1 MKLLAKT
8 KDLILDILFPPIC
21 IGCKNYLLESEKSEK
36 ICMKCFNS
44 IKIYSSF
51 FCPECK
57 NRVTEQKIVC
67 HKKINFLLAPITNYQ
82 NIAVKNIIKFLK
94 YKKWVSLKNIIKPL
108 IHSYL
113 DILGQDLKDF
123 TVIPIPLHKDRYSE
137 RGFNQSKLIAEIVS
151 EKININLNTNNL
163 IRTRATKNQ
172 AELKNIQER
181 LENIQNCFA
190 LKNAEEIKNKN
201 IIIVD
206 DVFTSGSTV
215 GEAVKILK
223 AAGAK
228 KIIALVLAR
237 A

>member
-8 KDLILDILFPPIC
+8 KSLILDILFPPLC
-21 IGCKNYLLESEKSEK
+21 IGCKDYLSESEKSQK
-36 ICMKCFNS
+36 ICRQCFNS
-44 IKIYSSF
+44 IKIFSSF

-57 NRVTEQKIVC
+57 NRIPEQKIVC
-67 HKKINFLLAPITNYQ
+67 HKKINFLLAPVTDYQ

-94 YKKWVSLKNIIKPL
+94 YKKWVSLKNTIKPL
-108 IHSYL
+108 VNSYL
-113 DILGQDLKDF
+113 NVIGQDLTDF
-123 TVIPIPLHKDRYSE
+123 IVIPIPLHKDRYNE
-137 RGFNQSKLIAEIVS
+137 RGFNQSELIAEIVS

-163 IRTRATKNQ
+163 IRIRATKNQ
-172 AELKNIQER
+172 AELKNTKER
-181 LENIQNCFA
+181 AENIQNCFA
-190 LKNAEEIKNKN
+190 LKNSEEIKNKN

-206 DVFTSGSTV
+206 DVFTSGSTM

-223 AAGAK
+223 TAGAK